1 MGKISVSV
9 GICAYNEERDIGR
22 LLERLLNQ
30 KTDIVDIR
38 EIIVVSSGS
47 TDRTDEIVK
56 AFSKRDSRVK
66 LVTQPRRMG
75 KASAVNEFLKRA
87 SGDVCVLESADTI
100 PAQDA
105 VEKLCRPFLD
115 PRVGMTGGRPIPLN
129 DEGTFIGFVGRLLWW
144 LHHRI
149 SVRNP
154 KLGELIAFRRVI
166 SSIPEDVVVDECYI
180 EAVIKGTLDLG
191 RIRHDE
197 GGPSGHSPEA
207 QQAPLVPRSHRPRA
221 SSQNSRRLRL
231 LQRQEA
237 PRMGGGPVHEGPRRR
252 SPRGGGL
259 KAALVCPRFHPTPGG
274 AERYTYNLALRLP
287 SLGWE
292 VAVLTSDGHY
302 RGRNPVRIKGFT
314 VHYVPPMHLLEY
326 TLPRPSSLRILRALN
341 PHIVH
346 VSGPHPYSDAFAL
359 AAKALGI
366 PRVMTHHAPLKPKS
380 VVKQL
385 LARVERA
392 AFKWLYDWVIVT
404 SALNRRRLESAFPA
418 GRIRVIPAD

>member
-1 MGKISVSV
+1 
-9 GICAYNEERDIGR
+9 
-22 LLERLLNQ
+22 
-30 KTDIVDIR
+30 
-38 EIIVVSSGS
+38 
-47 TDRTDEIVK
+47 
-56 AFSKRDSRVK
+56 
-66 LVTQPRRMG
+66 
-75 KASAVNEFLKRA
+75 
-87 SGDVCVLESADTI
+87 
-100 PAQDA
+100 
-105 VEKLCRPFLD
+105 
-115 PRVGMTGGRPIPLN
+115 
-129 DEGTFIGFVGRLLWW
+129 
-144 LHHRI
+144 
-149 SVRNP
+149 
-154 KLGELIAFRRVI
+154 
-166 SSIPEDVVVDECYI
+166 
-180 EAVIKGTLDLG
+180 
-191 RIRHDE
+191 
-197 GGPSGHSPEA
+197 
-207 QQAPLVPRSHRPRA
+207 
-221 SSQNSRRLRL
+221 
-231 LQRQEA
+231 
-237 PRMGGGPVHEGPRRR
+237 
-252 SPRGGGL
+252 L

-418 GRIRVIPAD
+418 GRIRVIPLGVDETFRDASVDREEARRAIRVDGDVKVLLFVGRLDRPHYYKGLDLLLEAMKFLSSDAILLVVGDGELKPHYQELARAHGVDGRVRFAGFVPDEELAAYYAASDLLVLPSTSESEGFGLVLLEAMSMGTPVMTTEKPGSAELLRRYDAAFILESLNPKEIAHRISAVLEDEDERRRVVRNAKRLVERFNWERAALETSKLYEDVLQRGRGPRL